1 MNADFW
7 RSRRRGGPE
16 RHLSRPPMLRVRR
29 GRGGHGIART
39 SPPVDS
45 KSKGDRARCQFVEKR
60 AAAPRLPP
68 LTWNPW
74 LSRAGFERKA
84 CTLARRKERSC
95 KIRTGSPRTRPTDH
109 GRTDLPERSG
119 PRQGLAGVSER
130 TWHHSGRLRSHR
142 PPAPVWSNSWKSILP
157 RRARCATLKKGRS
170 SAMPGRRNVET
181 HSLGPALARRP
192 ASEFELSAAEKKLLK
207 DRDWID
213 EEEADLILAI
223 REEKEHGLRG
233 ENIRDFARRHG
244 RDVKD

>member
-7 RSRRRGGPE
+7 RSRRRGG
-16 RHLSRPPMLRVRR
+16 
-29 GRGGHGIART
+29 G
-39 SPPVDS
+39 
-45 KSKGDRARCQFVEKR
+45 RCQFVEKR

-74 LSRAGFERKA
+74 PSRAGFERKA
-84 CTLARRKERSC
+84 WTLPRRKERSC
-95 KIRTGSPRTRPTDH
+95 KIRTGSPRTRPTLSWPN
-109 GRTDLPERSG
+109 GSTGEKRTAPS
-119 PRQGLAGVSER
+119 PCGVSER

-157 RRARCATLKKGRS
+157 RRARCAMLKQRRS
-170 SAMPGRRNVET
+170 SSMPVRRNVET

-192 ASEFELSAAEKKLLK
+192 ASEFELSAAEKKLPK